1 MVTGWLSPV
10 LLVVSIFLLGRSFY
24 VLYVRNLRTRMTVIV
39 TWLSLAFM
47 VGFWTW
53 FLVSGGW

>member
-1 MVTGWLSPV
+1 VVTGWLSPV